1 MRCNRL
7 GSLCTVPIIAGD
19 NQFTAYAFNHDNL
32 KSDDA
37 TPLII
42 PRDKSLERK
51 GTLYIL
57 TVGIDSTKTRI
68 TTSGLRVPTLM
79 RLAKHSKRSKIS
91 SLNMHAP

>member
-1 MRCNRL
+1 M
-7 GSLCTVPIIAGD
+7 GAFAPVPIIAGD
-19 NQFTAYAFNHDNL
+19 NQFTAHFDHDNL

-37 TPLII
+37 TQLII

-57 TVGIDSTKTRI
+57 TVGIDTIKMRI
-68 TTSGLRVPTLM
+68 TTSGLLVPTLM

-91 SLNMHAP
+91 SLNMHTPQSSR